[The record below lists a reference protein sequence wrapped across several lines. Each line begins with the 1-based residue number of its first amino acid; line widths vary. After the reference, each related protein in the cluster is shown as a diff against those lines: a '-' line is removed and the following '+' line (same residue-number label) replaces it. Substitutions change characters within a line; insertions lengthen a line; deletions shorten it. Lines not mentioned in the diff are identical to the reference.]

1 MKIRTLEMFEEMN
14 KRMFEA
20 MPAIIASEQFNIAN
34 PSAEEATGMSGLLS
48 GGKWIFNKMS
58 AMFNTYQS
66 LAKIMSG
73 SVMKWSVCPVGNFT
87 GLDRKLGSDDLVAQ
101 KYTQEA
107 YAQWGGKKHTLPGE
121 ECATTAALG
130 GQGDQSC
137 AIGTVRS
144 DYPEKYKNVSFACPA
159 LPPLP
164 AAQQL
169 TVLKDAHKAK
179 CILRATSEQLGG
191 DKWHYMGLRPTEIQH
206 QAREHGPSEQMEL
219 VTVVEKRSSL
229 DEFGISRDWVTLGR
243 TCTYEVRKKYPRWCS
258 KPTVLNE
265 ETLSSGLA
273 DGLAGAAESLAGLA
287 GSGGNNDRY
296 GWGSWVYRKFLG
308 AGASVGSALHG
319 AAASAVQGM
328 SSKVRNR
335 FARIEKTRLYP
346 SIEAGE
352 ALWGMGFQTAE
363 GGGGSRDQFSRWVLT
378 VPCDGVDVEA
388 EIESEF
394 AWGEVALEVLG
405 RARKADRSKVTQH
418 PLVLAVRTEVDLQS
432 GRHMRRETHVAWRRG
447 EAEWTRSSSSSL
459 VHVRRLFEVTAP
471 SYSAVMPEAYG
482 AEMKF
487 TCGPRGSI
495 YNGQASSS
503 DFATCV
509 QNGAEQA
516 KARDKRSGKDEA
528 ELQKLRDEIDTLRK
542 ELEPLQDA
550 ADNADENSVV
560 EAQAK
565 ADEKALSLQIKEDK
579 LAELL
584 SEKPLTLSEYDDEI
598 VVRVDFKPL
607 SQCEFS
613 PGTLRGISS
622 PTAGENATFSENANA
637 RAATA
642 MIRRGEACKTVDNLN
657 GDTFLFTGSA
667 VGSYTGADT
676 PKNTRSEVILSPV
689 DVLAWLA

>member
-1 MKIRTLEMFEEMN
+1 
-14 KRMFEA
+14 
-20 MPAIIASEQFNIAN
+20 
-34 PSAEEATGMSGLLS
+34 
-48 GGKWIFNKMS
+48 
-58 AMFNTYQS
+58 
-66 LAKIMSG
+66 
-73 SVMKWSVCPVGNFT
+73 
-87 GLDRKLGSDDLVAQ
+87 
-101 KYTQEA
+101 
-107 YAQWGGKKHTLPGE
+107 
-121 ECATTAALG
+121 
-130 GQGDQSC
+130 
-137 AIGTVRS
+137 
-144 DYPEKYKNVSFACPA
+144 
-159 LPPLP
+159 
-164 AAQQL
+164 
-169 TVLKDAHKAK
+169 
-179 CILRATSEQLGG
+179 
-191 DKWHYMGLRPTEIQH
+191 
-206 QAREHGPSEQMEL
+206 
-219 VTVVEKRSSL
+219 
-229 DEFGISRDWVTLGR
+229 
-243 TCTYEVRKKYPRWCS
+243 
-258 KPTVLNE
+258 
-265 ETLSSGLA
+265 
-273 DGLAGAAESLAGLA
+273 
-287 GSGGNNDRY
+287 
-296 GWGSWVYRKFLG
+296 
-308 AGASVGSALHG
+308 
-319 AAASAVQGM
+319 
-328 SSKVRNR
+328 
-335 FARIEKTRLYP
+335 
-346 SIEAGE
+346 
-352 ALWGMGFQTAE
+352 
-363 GGGGSRDQFSRWVLT
+363 
-378 VPCDGVDVEA
+378 
-388 EIESEF
+388 
-394 AWGEVALEVLG
+394 
-405 RARKADRSKVTQH
+405 
-418 PLVLAVRTEVDLQS
+418 
-432 GRHMRRETHVAWRRG
+432 
-447 EAEWTRSSSSSL
+447 

-613 PGTLRGISS
+613 PGTLREISS
-622 PTAGENATFSENANA
+622 PTAGENATYSENANA

-657 GDTFLFTGSA
+657 GDTFLFAGSA